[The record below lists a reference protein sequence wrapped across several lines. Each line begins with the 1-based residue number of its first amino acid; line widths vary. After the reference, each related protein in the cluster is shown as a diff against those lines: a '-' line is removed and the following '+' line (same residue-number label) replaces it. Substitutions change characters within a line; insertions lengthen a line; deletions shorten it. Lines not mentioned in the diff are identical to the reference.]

1 MEQDIPVV
9 AKKLARNAGVLLKK
23 YYCKKNTLTYKIDT
37 SLVTEADLAADR
49 YLRTEI
55 EKFFPSHSIMS
66 EESPE
71 KKTSSDYQWII
82 DPLDGTTNFSICN
95 PFFGVSICVLFE
107 GTAQVGV
114 IYSPI
119 QDELFWSIKGKGAFL
134 NNRPIIVD
142 NQKDIEKSVIT
153 FCNGRDIDSR
163 KILIQIYQNLKL
175 RNNRIRQIGSAALE
189 LSYVAA
195 ARTGGFFMPGVNSW
209 DILAG
214 SLIVEEAKGK
224 VTDFYGKKFT
234 IRSQNLIAAPES
246 VHQALLELIQQM
258 NF

>member
-1 MEQDIPVV
+1 MEQDIPTI
-9 AKKLARNAGVLLKK
+9 AKKLARNAGNLLKK
-23 YYCKKNTLTYKIDT
+23 YYGKKSTVTYKSDS

-55 EKFFPSHSIMS
+55 EKYFPSHSIMS
-66 EESPE
+66 EESTG

-95 PFFGVSICVLFE
+95 PFWGVSICVLLK
-107 GTAQVGV
+107 GKVQVGV
-114 IYSPI
+114 IYAPV
-119 QDELFWSIKGKGAFL
+119 QDELFWAIRGEGTFL
-134 NNRPIIVD
+134 NNQLIVVD

-153 FCNGRDIDSR
+153 FGNGRDIKSR
-163 KILIQIYQNLKL
+163 EILVQIYQKLKL
-175 RNNRIRQIGSAALE
+175 RNNRVRQIGAVALE

-195 ARTGGFFMPGVNSW
+195 ARTGAFFMPGVTSW

-224 VTDFYGKKFT
+224 ISDFYGKKFT
-234 IRSQNLIAAPES
+234 ISSQNIIAAPES
-246 VHQALLELIQQM
+246 VHQALLELIQQI
-258 NF
+258 NR